1 MRTVQ
6 ENRTEFETTAQP
18 IVSPDPS
25 VSVPPSASVPPSVSV
40 PPSATPAP
48 GGSAAPSATPAPS
61 GSAAPSASA
70 SPPGQTGE
78 IEQTGAEESE
88 EALEALGTEAGTVVQ
103 VVPVETLAAFGAG
116 AGAMLVLALLA
127 AGAAALLKRVRQRP
141 RLRTVEPAARQ
152 EDGAWTLQTACLH
165 EQGARGSQQD
175 SYALSPQGLWAER
188 GALAIVADGMGGLSG
203 GDRVSQTAVAAALEE
218 FSRAGGE
225 PAQVLLQCLARANAA
240 VNRLLGPEGLG
251 RSGTTLV
258 AGLIQEGRFT
268 FVSVGDSRVALL
280 RGGALVPLN
289 REHAYRSELALNAV
303 NGAGTI
309 QEALTHQ
316 KAGGLTSF
324 LGMGRLKHLDLPAQ
338 SLRLQSGDR
347 LILMSDGV
355 YNALTE
361 EELCSALG
369 LPAEQAAEALRRRIQ
384 EKNYPTQDNYTAI
397 LLEMR
402 PSGQA

>member
-1 MRTVQ
+1 M
-6 ENRTEFETTAQP
+6 
-18 IVSPDPS
+18 
-25 VSVPPSASVPPSVSV
+25 
-40 PPSATPAP
+40 
-48 GGSAAPSATPAPS
+48 
-61 GSAAPSASA
+61 
-70 SPPGQTGE
+70 
-78 IEQTGAEESE
+78 
-88 EALEALGTEAGTVVQ
+88 
-103 VVPVETLAAFGAG
+103 
-116 AGAMLVLALLA
+116 
-127 AGAAALLKRVRQRP
+127 
-141 RLRTVEPAARQ
+141 
-152 EDGAWTLQTACLH
+152 
-165 EQGARGSQQD
+165 
-175 SYALSPQGLWAER
+175 
-188 GALAIVADGMGGLSG
+188 
-203 GDRVSQTAVAAALEE
+203 
-218 FSRAGGE
+218 
-225 PAQVLLQCLARANAA
+225 
-240 VNRLLGPEGLG
+240 
-251 RSGTTLV
+251 
-258 AGLIQEGRFT
+258 
-268 FVSVGDSRVALL
+268 ALL

-324 LGMGRLKHLDLPAQ
+324 LGMGRLRHLDLPAQ